1 MPPNPSPP
9 NFTYTVWSYSRERST
24 ARRTAVFAQRG
35 SRYGRH
41 VGPGP
46 SGDDPCEALP
56 ALTAVAALNDPFRRR
71 LYRFIRRSRR
81 PVNREQAAASV
92 GISRKLAAF
101 HLDKLVEVGLLH
113 ATHQPVGQ
121 VRKVGRTPKVY
132 QPTHAV
138 VRISIP
144 EHQHDLLAEILLD
157 AVIHHRTGE
166 SAQQAALRL
175 ATQRGEDLG
184 RAERARVRPG
194 RLGAE
199 RALTLTQDVLAK
211 HGFEPDR
218 DSPTTLR
225 LRNCPFH
232 PLTAKAPE
240 FVCGINHA
248 FLTGFL
254 HGLQATTVHA
264 VLAPHPPECC
274 VAFHAAPSVSDP
286 KPQDGHRAT

>member
-1 MPPNPSPP
+1 MESSLTGGDLHEESP
-9 NFTYTVWSYSRERST
+9 
-24 ARRTAVFAQRG
+24 AV
-35 SRYGRH
+35 S
-41 VGPGP
+41 
-46 SGDDPCEALP
+46 
-56 ALTAVAALNDPFRRR
+56 ALTAIAALSDPFRRR
-71 LYRFIRRSRR
+71 LYRFIRRAHG

-113 ATHQPVGQ
+113 ASHERVGP

-132 QPTHAV
+132 QPTQAV

-157 AVIHHRTGE
+157 AVVHQRADE
-166 SAQQAALRL
+166 NAQQAALRL
-175 ATQRGEDLG
+175 AMHHGDQLG
-184 RAERARVRPG
+184 RAERARLRPG

-199 RALTLTQDVLAK
+199 RALTVAEGVLAR
-211 HGFEPDR
+211 HGFEPTR
-218 DSPTTLR
+218 DNPTAIR

-232 PLTAKAPE
+232 PLTPKAPE
-240 FVCGINHA
+240 LVCAINHA
-248 FLTGFL
+248 FLIGFL

-274 VAFHAAPSVSDP
+274 VRLRTRTITNDP
-286 KPQDGHRAT
+286 DDTG

>member
-1 MPPNPSPP
+1 VVVVTVDPVDPSWTGYDLPE
-9 NFTYTVWSYSRERST
+9 VS
-24 ARRTAVFAQRG
+24 AAGA
-35 SRYGRH
+35 
-41 VGPGP
+41 
-46 SGDDPCEALP
+46 ALI
-56 ALTAVAALNDPFRRR
+56 AAAALNDPSRRR
-71 LYRFIRRSRR
+71 LYWFIRRAHK

-113 ATHQPVGQ
+113 ATHERVEP

-132 QPTHAV
+132 QPTQAV

-157 AVIHHRTGE
+157 AVLSQRAEET
-166 SAQQAALRL
+166 AQQAAVRL
-175 ATQRGEDLG
+175 ARQHGAERGG
-184 RAERARVRPG
+184 AERARIRPG

-199 RALTLTQDVLAK
+199 RALTVAEAVLAR
-211 HGFEPDR
+211 HGFEPAR
-218 DSPTTLR
+218 DNLTTVR

-240 FVCGINHA
+240 LVCAISHA
-248 FLTGFL
+248 FLAGFL

-274 VAFHAAPSVSDP
+274 VQLRTCPAPRNP
-286 KPQDGHRAT
+286 DGISE

>member
-1 MPPNPSPP
+1 MD
-9 NFTYTVWSYSRERST
+9 
-24 ARRTAVFAQRG
+24 
-35 SRYGRH
+35 
-41 VGPGP
+41 PGP
-46 SGDDPCEALP
+46 PGDDPREEHP
-56 ALTAVAALNDPFRRR
+56 ALSALIALAALSDPFRRR

-101 HLDKLVEVGLLH
+101 HLDKLVDVGLLS
-113 ATHQPVGQ
+113 ATHEPVGQ

-132 QPTHAV
+132 QPTQAV

-144 EHQHDLLAEILLD
+144 EHQHDLLAEVLLN
-157 AVIHHRTGE
+157 AVIDQRAGE
-166 SAQQAALRL
+166 SVQQAALRL
-175 ATQRGEDLG
+175 AAQHGEHLG
-184 RAERARVRPG
+184 RAERTRARPG

-199 RALTLTQDVLAK
+199 RALTLAQDVLTR
-211 HGFEPDR
+211 HGFEPSR
-218 DSPTTLR
+218 DDLTTMR
-225 LRNCPFH
+225 LSNCPFH

-240 FVCGINHA
+240 LVCAINHA

-274 VAFHAAPSVSDP
+274 VQLRTTPTSDSQP
-286 KPQDGHRAT
+286 T

>member
-1 MPPNPSPP
+1 MESSL
-9 NFTYTVWSYSRERST
+9 T
-24 ARRTAVFAQRG
+24 
-35 SRYGRH
+35 
-41 VGPGP
+41 
-46 SGDDPCEALP
+46 GDDLHEESPGVS
-56 ALTAVAALNDPFRRR
+56 ALTAIAALSDPFRRR
-71 LYRFIRRSRR
+71 LYRFIRRAHG

-113 ATHQPVGQ
+113 ATHERVGH

-132 QPTHAV
+132 QPTQAV

-157 AVIHHRTGE
+157 AVVNQRTDE
-166 SAQQAALRL
+166 TAQQAALRL
-175 ATQRGEDLG
+175 ATQHGEELG
-184 RAERARVRPG
+184 RAERARLRPG

-199 RALTLTQDVLAK
+199 RALTMTQNVLARY
-211 HGFEPDR
+211 GFEPAR
-218 DSPTTLR
+218 DNPTTIR

-232 PLTAKAPE
+232 PLTPKAPE
-240 FVCGINHA
+240 LVCAINHA

-264 VLAPHPPECC
+264 ALAPHPPECC
-274 VAFHAAPSVSDP
+274 VQLHARPITNNP
-286 KPQDGHRAT
+286 DGTG

>member
-1 MPPNPSPP
+1 MDH
-9 NFTYTVWSYSRERST
+9 
-24 ARRTAVFAQRG
+24 A
-35 SRYGRH
+35 
-41 VGPGP
+41 P
-46 SGDDPCEALP
+46 SGDDSREEQPALS

-71 LYRFIRRSRR
+71 LYRFIRRSRW

-101 HLDKLVEVGLLH
+101 HLDKLVEVGLLR
-113 ATHQPVGQ
+113 ATHEPVGQ
-121 VRKVGRTPKVY
+121 ARKVGRTPKVY
-132 QPTHAV
+132 QPTQAV

-144 EHQHDLLAEILLD
+144 EHQHDMLAEILLD
-157 AVIHHRTGE
+157 AVVNQRAGE

-175 ATQRGEDLG
+175 AAQHGEDLG
-184 RAERARVRPG
+184 RAERTRVRPG

-199 RALTLTQDVLAK
+199 RALTLAQDVLAR
-211 HGFEPDR
+211 HGFEPAR
-218 DSPTTLR
+218 DDLTTLR

-240 FVCGINHA
+240 FVCAINHA

-254 HGLQATTVHA
+254 HGLQATTVRA

-274 VAFHAAPSVSDP
+274 VQLRTAPNL
-286 KPQDGHRAT
+286 

>member
-1 MPPNPSPP
+1 M
-9 NFTYTVWSYSRERST
+9 
-24 ARRTAVFAQRG
+24 VFGQRG
-35 SRYGRH
+35 SRYRGR
-41 VGPGP
+41 V
-46 SGDDPCEALP
+46 EP
-56 ALTAVAALNDPFRRR
+56 ALTGDDQPEDPPGVSVLTAIAALSDPFRRR
-71 LYRFIRRSRR
+71 LYRFIRRSHG

-113 ATHQPVGQ
+113 ATHERVGH

-132 QPTHAV
+132 QPTQAV

-157 AVIHHRTGE
+157 AVVNQRADE
-166 SAQQAALRL
+166 NAQQAALRL
-175 ATQRGEDLG
+175 AQQRGEELG
-184 RAERARVRPG
+184 GVERTRIRPG

-199 RALTLTQDVLAK
+199 RALTLTEYVLARY
-211 HGFEPDR
+211 GFEPAR
-218 DSPTTLR
+218 DNPTAIR

-232 PLTAKAPE
+232 PLTHRAPE
-240 FVCGINHA
+240 LVCAINHA

-274 VAFHAAPSVSDP
+274 VRLRTAP
-286 KPQDGHRAT
+286 